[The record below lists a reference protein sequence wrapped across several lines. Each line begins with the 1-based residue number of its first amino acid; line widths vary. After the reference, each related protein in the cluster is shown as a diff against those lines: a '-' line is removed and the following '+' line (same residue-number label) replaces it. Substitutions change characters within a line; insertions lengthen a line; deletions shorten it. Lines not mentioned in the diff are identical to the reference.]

1 MNCTDLCGCSDKSEC
16 CENMPKD
23 YSGDNYEEDDN
34 DDYDEDA
41 YEAKYEYVT
50 DSDGD
55 DFS

>member
-1 MNCTDLCGCSDKSEC
+1 
-16 CENMPKD
+16 MPKD